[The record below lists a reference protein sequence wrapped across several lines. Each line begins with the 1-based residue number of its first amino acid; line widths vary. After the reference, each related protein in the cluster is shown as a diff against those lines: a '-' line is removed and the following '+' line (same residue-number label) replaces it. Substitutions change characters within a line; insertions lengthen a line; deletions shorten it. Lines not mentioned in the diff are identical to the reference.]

1 VVVVV
6 LDTLFVAKT
15 GLIKCAHVIIW
26 PCRLIKMPLP
36 HAAPARTQTRER
48 FPRAMERFNT
58 LGETGW
64 GGGGG
69 GGGGE
74 SGGGGSGRAV
84 DGVEELGDGASGSV
98 PPMPNRCK
106 NKWDGIIA
114 ANSTTLPSALVKGDA
129 TMPTSMGFE
138 RSCNTTAPPS
148 EPGNMCVSV
157 NSRTGFFVVTFRID
171 EDGLLKDAV
180 LVAYIILLITPV
192 LSVLRKTAGETNP
205 NGDETM
211 STKSPFSEPPRE
223 EAEEEEEEED
233 GGDADETVVVL
244 VGRAIR
250 CRPLL
255 ASRRSS
261 SSWPAIRC
269 STARVEK
276 GTPLF
281 DRCW

>member
-1 VVVVV
+1 
-6 LDTLFVAKT
+6 
-15 GLIKCAHVIIW
+15 
-26 PCRLIKMPLP
+26 
-36 HAAPARTQTRER
+36 
-48 FPRAMERFNT
+48 MERFNT

-64 GGGGG
+64 GGGESGG
-69 GGGGE
+69 GGGG
-74 SGGGGSGRAV
+74 RAV
-84 DGVEELGDGASGSV
+84 DDVEELGDGASGSI
-98 PPMPNRCK
+98 PPKPNRCK
-106 NKWDGIIA
+106 NKWVGIIA

-148 EPGNMCVSV
+148 EPGNICVSV

-171 EDGLLKDAV
+171 DDGLLKDAV

-211 STKSPFSEPPRE
+211 STKSPFSETPRE
-223 EAEEEEEEED
+223 EAEEEEDDD
-233 GGDADETVVVL
+233 GETVVVP
-244 VGRAIR
+244 VGRAM
-250 CRPLL
+250 CCEPLL
-255 ASRRSS
+255 SSRRSS
-261 SSWPAIRC
+261 WPASVRC

-281 DRCW
+281 DRCWWLLCPVSLCECFSDGATFIK